1 MQIVNLNLVNFR
13 NYSSLDISFNDNI
26 NIFYG
31 NNGEGKTNLVEA
43 IYLLSLTKSFRINN
57 DKYLIKKG
65 EASAKVVG
73 EIQYKNDTS
82 KYIVVLQSDGKLLE
96 IDNNKVDRISEYV
109 SRIPIVLFHPKD
121 TEIVYASPEVRRK
134 MINIEISQIYREYM
148 LVLLKYN
155 KVLKQRNAYLKQLYT
170 SGISSKEYLDV
181 LTKKVIEYGKSIY
194 NYRAKFIE
202 DVNNYIGDIYKDIF
216 KDGEIEVR
224 YKSDFKEDEK
234 KILDFYRKNYSR
246 EMAFGKTLYGVHHD
260 DIEFILDGNKLKE
273 FGSQGQMKNAII
285 SFKLAE
291 INLVKEV
298 KDDYPILILDD
309 LFSELDNN
317 KIKNIYKLLN
327 NNVQTFITT
336 TDIRKIPKSVRTNSS
351 IFKIVNKQVEVI
363 DSE

>member
-31 NNGEGKTNLVEA
+31 NNGEGKTNIVEA

-73 EIQYKNDTS
+73 EIKYKNDSS
-82 KYIVVLQSDGKLLE
+82 KYVVVLQSDGKLLE
-96 IDNNKVDRISEYV
+96 IDNNKIDRISEYV

-121 TEIVYASPEVRRK
+121 IEIVYASPEVRRK

-194 NYRAKFIE
+194 NYRAKFI
-202 DVNNYIGDIYKDIF
+202 DDINKYIGDIYKDIF
-216 KDGEIEVR
+216 KDGDIEVR

-291 INLVKEV
+291 INLIKEI

-309 LFSELDNN
+309 LFSELDNE
-317 KIKNIYKLLN
+317 KVKNIYKLLN

-336 TDIRKIPKSVRTNSS
+336 TDIRKIPKNVRTNSS